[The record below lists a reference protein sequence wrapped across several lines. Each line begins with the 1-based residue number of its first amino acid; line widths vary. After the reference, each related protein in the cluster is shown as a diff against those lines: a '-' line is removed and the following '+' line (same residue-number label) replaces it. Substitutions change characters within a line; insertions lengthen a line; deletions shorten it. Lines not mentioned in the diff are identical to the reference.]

1 MKKKLLSILLC
12 LVMVVGLLPTA
23 AFAAGSVD
31 INEANFP
38 DANFR
43 SYVQTE
49 FDKDGD
55 KKLSSVEIAAVKEII
70 ASTKGI
76 KNLKGIEF
84 FTALETLNCVG
95 NELTELDVSKN
106 TELTRLECWDNKLT
120 ALDVSK
126 NTELTRLGCW
136 KNELTALD
144 VSKNTELTSLNCGFN
159 KLTALD
165 VSNNAKLEKLICR
178 GETLSYMKLTKLDV
192 SQNKVLKELDCYSI
206 KMKELNVSGC
216 TALEELNC
224 GGNQLTALD
233 VSENTNLTILRCA
246 SNQLT
251 ALDVSKNLDLK
262 GLYCRDN
269 YLAVLDVSKNSKLE
283 SISCGKNGLTSLDLD
298 KNKEIT
304 NVTDGDLNDQF
315 YNKGTLPAGETFDL
329 KTLPGS
335 FDPKRA
341 TDWQGGTVN
350 ETTGILTV
358 DADATEVTY
367 NYQTKSGKTDAK
379 YLMSCKLNVKGGTT
393 PVAKYAI
400 SVTGGIANLA
410 KAAEGSVVTLTADA
424 PAANMHF
431 ARWEVESGSEA
442 VTFANA
448 TNSTTTFPMPAGEVK
463 VKAVFEADEIMVP
476 IQYDVSVLN
485 DGNGK
490 AFASP
495 AKAAADTAITLTA
508 TPNAGYHFKAWR
520 VILGGVTITDN
531 KFTMPAEDVEVQA
544 VFEKDAPIS
553 KHPFLDV
560 PAGAYYEDAVVW
572 AVGKGITSGTNATT
586 FDPNGTCTRA
596 QAVTFLWRAAGSPTP
611 KTKLMPFPDVPV
623 GSYYWNAVL
632 WAIEQ
637 GITEGTSYLTFSPND
652 SCTRA
657 QIVTFLW
664 RAKGNPAV
672 SGNAPFTDVP
682 PDAYYAAAVTWAEKN
697 GITGGI
703 GNGLFGSN
711 NTCTRAQIVTFLYR
725 AMK

>member
-55 KKLSSVEIAAVKEII
+55 KKLSSAEIAAVKEII
-70 ASTKGI
+70 ASLRGI

-84 FTALETLNCVG
+84 FTALETLNCVQC
-95 NELTELDVSKN
+95 ELTELDVSKN

-126 NTELTRLGCW
+126 NTKLTRLGCW
-136 KNELTALD
+136 KNKLTALD

-159 KLTALD
+159 KLTELD
-165 VSNNAKLEKLICR
+165 VSKNTKLEMLDCESDPLLGSMR
-178 GETLSYMKLTKLDV
+178 LTELDV
-192 SQNKVLKELDCYSI
+192 SQNKALKELDCYGI
-206 KMKELNVSGC
+206 KMRELNVSGC
-216 TALEELNC
+216 TELEELDC
-224 GGNQLTALD
+224 GGNQLIALD
-233 VSENTNLTILRCA
+233 VSNNVKLTRLRCG

-251 ALDVSKNLDLK
+251 ALDVSKNLDLT

-269 YLAVLDVSKNSKLE
+269 MLAVLDVSKNSKLE

-298 KNKEIT
+298 QNKEIT
-304 NVTDGDLNDQF
+304 YVNLDNHQF
-315 YNKGTLPAGETFDL
+315 YNKGTLPAGETFDM

-341 TDWQGGTVN
+341 TDWKGGIVD

-367 NYQTKSGKTDAK
+367 DYQTKSGNTAAK

-431 ARWEVESGSEA
+431 ARWEVDSGSEA

-672 SGNAPFTDVP
+672 SGNAPFTDVA

-725 AMK
+725 AMR

>member
-12 LVMVVGLLPTA
+12 LVMVVGSLPTA
-23 AFAAGSVD
+23 VFAAGYVE
-31 INEANFP
+31 INETNFP
-38 DANFR
+38 DAKFR
-43 SYVQTE
+43 SFVKE
-49 FDKDGD
+49 KLDKNKDDILDAG
-55 KKLSSVEIAAVKEII
+55 EIAAVKMIE
-70 ASTKGI
+70 ANKMGI
-76 KNLKGIEF
+76 KSLEGVGF
-84 FTALETLNCVG
+84 FTALETLKCWD
-95 NELTELDVSKN
+95 NELTALDVSKN
-106 TELTRLECWDNKLT
+106 TKLTRLSCWKNKLT

-126 NTELTRLGCW
+126 NT
-136 KNELTALD
+136 
-144 VSKNTELTSLNCGFN
+144 
-159 KLTALD
+159 
-165 VSNNAKLEKLICR
+165 KLEMLDC
-178 GETLSYMKLTKLDV
+178 ESDSLLSSMRLTELDV
-192 SQNKVLKELDCYSI
+192 SQNTALKELNCYGV

-216 TALEELNC
+216 TALEELDC

-233 VSENTNLTILRCA
+233 VSQNVKLTRLDCA

-251 ALDVSKNLDLK
+251 ALDVSKNPDLK
-262 GLYCRDN
+262 DLYCRN
-269 YLAVLDVSKNSKLE
+269 NNLAVLDVSKNSKLE
-283 SISCGKNGLTSLDLD
+283 SINCEKNGLTSLDLD
-298 KNKEIT
+298 KNEKIEYV
-304 NVTDGDLNDQF
+304 NLEYHQF
-315 YNKGTLPAGETFDL
+315 YNKGTLPAGETFDM

-335 FDPKRA
+335 FDPSRTKN
-341 TDWQGGTVN
+341 WIGGTVDAA
-350 ETTGILTV
+350 GILTV

-367 NYQTKSGKTDAK
+367 DYQTKSGNTDAK

-520 VILGGVTITDN
+520 VILGGVTITGN

-672 SGNAPFTDVP
+672 SGNAPFTDVA

>member
-12 LVMVVGLLPTA
+12 LVMVVGSLPTA
-23 AFAAGSVD
+23 AFAAGSVE
-31 INEANFP
+31 INETNFP
-38 DANFR
+38 DAKFR
-43 SYVQTE
+43 SFVKE
-49 FDKDGD
+49 NLDKNKDD
-55 KKLSSVEIAAVKEII
+55 ILNAMEIAAVKMIE
-70 ASTKGI
+70 ANNMGI
-76 KNLKGIEF
+76 KSLEGVGF
-84 FTALETLNCVG
+84 FTALETLKCWD
-95 NELTELDVSKN
+95 NELTGLDLSKNTALKDLQCSNSKLQSLDLSQNPNLTQLYCGENPLTTLDLSKNAKLKVLDCSGFANRRTKLTELDLSQN
-106 TELTRLECWDNKLT
+106 T
-120 ALDVSK
+120 ALESLDCSI
-126 NTELTRLGCW
+126 
-136 KNELTALD
+136 NEL
-144 VSKNTELTSLNCGFN
+144 K
-159 KLTALD
+159 
-165 VSNNAKLEKLICR
+165 
-178 GETLSYMKLTKLDV
+178 
-192 SQNKVLKELDCYSI
+192 Q
-206 KMKELNVSGC
+206 LNVSGC
-216 TALEELNC
+216 TALKKLSCSSNQLTTLDVSKNVNLTFLNC
-224 GGNQLTALD
+224 G
-233 VSENTNLTILRCA
+233 

-251 ALDVSKNLDLK
+251 ALDVSNNTKLEDLSCDYNSLTLLDL
-262 GLYCRDN
+262 
-269 YLAVLDVSKNSKLE
+269 SKNPELE
-283 SISCGKNGLTSLDLD
+283 ILSCRKNGFTSLDLD
-298 KNKEIT
+298 ANKKIGEKI
-304 NVTDGDLNDQF
+304 LYLEKQF
-315 YNKGTLPAGETFDL
+315 YDKGVLNAGETFDM

-335 FDPKRA
+335 FDPSRTKN
-341 TDWQGGTVN
+341 WIGGTVDAA
-350 ETTGILTV
+350 GILTV

-367 NYQTKSGKTDAK
+367 DYQTKSGNTATN

-463 VKAVFEADEIMVP
+463 VKAIFEADEIMVP

-672 SGNAPFTDVP
+672 SGNAPFTDVA

>member
-23 AFAAGSVD
+23 AFAAGYVE
-31 INEANFP
+31 INETNFP
-38 DANFR
+38 DAKFR
-43 SYVQTE
+43 SFVKE
-49 FDKDGD
+49 NLDKNKDD
-55 KKLSSVEIAAVKEII
+55 ILDAMEIASVKMIE
-70 ASTKGI
+70 ANKMGI
-76 KNLKGIEF
+76 KSLEGVGF
-84 FTALETLNCVG
+84 FTALETLKCWDNELTGLDLSKNTALKNLQCSNSKLQSLDLSQNPNLTQLYCGRNPLTTLDLSKNAKLKVLNCSG
-95 NELTELDVSKN
+95 FANRRTKLTELDLSRN
-106 TELTRLECWDNKLT
+106 T
-120 ALDVSK
+120 ALESLDCS
-126 NTELTRLGCW
+126 L
-136 KNELTALD
+136 NEL
-144 VSKNTELTSLNCGFN
+144 K
-159 KLTALD
+159 
-165 VSNNAKLEKLICR
+165 
-178 GETLSYMKLTKLDV
+178 
-192 SQNKVLKELDCYSI
+192 Q
-206 KMKELNVSGC
+206 LNVSGC
-216 TALEELNC
+216 TALKKLSCSSNQLTTLDVSKNVNLTFLNC
-224 GGNQLTALD
+224 G
-233 VSENTNLTILRCA
+233 

-251 ALDVSKNLDLK
+251 ALDVSNNPKLEDLSCDYNSLTLLDL
-262 GLYCRDN
+262 
-269 YLAVLDVSKNSKLE
+269 SKNPELE
-283 SISCGKNGLTSLDLD
+283 ILSCRKNGFTSLDLD
-298 KNKEIT
+298 ANKKIGEKILYLE
-304 NVTDGDLNDQF
+304 NQF
-315 YNKGTLPAGETFDL
+315 YHKGVLNAGETFDM

-335 FDPKRA
+335 FDPSRTKN
-341 TDWQGGTVN
+341 WIGGTVDAA
-350 ETTGILTV
+350 GILTV

-367 NYQTKSGKTDAK
+367 DYQTKSGKTDAK

-476 IQYDVSVLN
+476 IQYAVSVLN

-596 QAVTFLWRAAGSPTP
+596 QAVTFLWRAAGSPVP

-672 SGNAPFTDVP
+672 SGNAPFTDVA

>member
-23 AFAAGSVD
+23 VLAAGDVE

-55 KKLSSVEIAAVKEII
+55 KKLSSAEIAAVKEII

-84 FTALETLNCVG
+84 FTALETLNCVQC
-95 NELTELDVSKN
+95 ELTELDVSKN
-106 TELTRLECWDNKLT
+106 TELTKLYCRENKLT
-120 ALDVSK
+120 ELDVSKNTKLTILSCWKNELTKLDVSK
-126 NTELTRLGCW
+126 NTELTRLSCGSN
-136 KNELTALD
+136 KLTELD
-144 VSKNTELTSLNCGFN
+144 VSKN
-159 KLTALD
+159 
-165 VSNNAKLEKLICR
+165 AKLEMLDC
-178 GETLSYMKLTKLDV
+178 ESDSLLSYMKLTKLDV
-192 SQNKVLKELDCYSI
+192 SQNKALKKLNCYGV
-206 KMKELNVSGC
+206 KMQELNVSGC
-216 TALEELNC
+216 TALEKLDC

-233 VSENTNLTILRCA
+233 VS
-246 SNQLT
+246 
-251 ALDVSKNLDLK
+251 KNPELK
-262 GLYCRDN
+262 DLYCRN
-269 YLAVLDVSKNSKLE
+269 NLLAKLDVSKNSKLA

-304 NVTDGDLNDQF
+304 YVNLDNHQF
-315 YNKGTLPAGETFDL
+315 YNKGTLPAGETFDM

-335 FDPKRA
+335 FDPSRTKH
-341 TDWQGGTVN
+341 WIGGTVDAA
-350 ETTGILTV
+350 GILTV
-358 DADATEVTY
+358 DADAKEVTY
-367 NYQTKSGKTDAK
+367 DYQTKSGNTDAK

-442 VTFANA
+442 VTFASA

-520 VILGGVTITDN
+520 VILSGVTSTDN

-611 KTKLMPFPDVPV
+611 KTRLMPFPDVPV

>member
-23 AFAAGSVD
+23 AFAAGYVE
-31 INEANFP
+31 INETNFP
-38 DANFR
+38 DAKFR
-43 SYVQTE
+43 SFVKE
-49 FDKDGD
+49 NLDKNKDD
-55 KKLSSVEIAAVKEII
+55 ILDAMEIAAVKMIE
-70 ASTKGI
+70 ANKMGI
-76 KNLKGIEF
+76 KSLEGVGF
-84 FTALETLNCVG
+84 FTALETLKCWDNELTGLDLSKNTALKNLQCSNSKLQSLDLSQNPNLTQLYCGRNPLTTLDLSKNAKLKVLNCSG
-95 NELTELDVSKN
+95 FANRRTKLTELDLSQN
-106 TELTRLECWDNKLT
+106 T
-120 ALDVSK
+120 ALESLDCSI
-126 NTELTRLGCW
+126 
-136 KNELTALD
+136 NEL
-144 VSKNTELTSLNCGFN
+144 K
-159 KLTALD
+159 
-165 VSNNAKLEKLICR
+165 
-178 GETLSYMKLTKLDV
+178 
-192 SQNKVLKELDCYSI
+192 Q
-206 KMKELNVSGC
+206 LNVSGC
-216 TALEELNC
+216 TALKKLSCSSNQLTTLDVSKNVNLTFLNC
-224 GGNQLTALD
+224 G
-233 VSENTNLTILRCA
+233 

-251 ALDVSKNLDLK
+251 ALDVSNNPKLEDLSCDYNSLTLLDL
-262 GLYCRDN
+262 
-269 YLAVLDVSKNSKLE
+269 SKNPELE
-283 SISCGKNGLTSLDLD
+283 ILSCRKNGFTSLDLD
-298 KNKEIT
+298 ANKKIGEKILYLE
-304 NVTDGDLNDQF
+304 NQF
-315 YNKGTLPAGETFDL
+315 YHKGVLNAGETFDM

-335 FDPKRA
+335 FDPSRTKN
-341 TDWQGGTVN
+341 WIGGTVDAA
-350 ETTGILTV
+350 GILTV
-358 DADATEVTY
+358 DANATEVTY
-367 NYQTKSGKTDAK
+367 DYQTKSGNTDAK

-476 IQYDVSVLN
+476 IQYAVSVLN

-672 SGNAPFTDVP
+672 SGNAPFTDVA

>member
-23 AFAAGSVD
+23 AFAAGYVE
-31 INEANFP
+31 INETNFP
-38 DANFR
+38 DAKFR
-43 SYVQTE
+43 SFVKE
-49 FDKDGD
+49 NLDKNKDD
-55 KKLSSVEIAAVKEII
+55 ILDAMEIAAVKMIE
-70 ASTKGI
+70 ANNMGI
-76 KNLKGIEF
+76 KSLEGVGF
-84 FTALETLNCVG
+84 FTALETLKCWDNELTGLDLSKNTALKDLQCSNSKLQSLDLSQNPNLTQLYCGRNPLTTLDLSKNAKLKVLNCSG
-95 NELTELDVSKN
+95 FANRRTKLTELDLSQN
-106 TELTRLECWDNKLT
+106 T
-120 ALDVSK
+120 ALESLDCSI
-126 NTELTRLGCW
+126 
-136 KNELTALD
+136 NEL
-144 VSKNTELTSLNCGFN
+144 K
-159 KLTALD
+159 
-165 VSNNAKLEKLICR
+165 
-178 GETLSYMKLTKLDV
+178 
-192 SQNKVLKELDCYSI
+192 Q
-206 KMKELNVSGC
+206 LNVSGC
-216 TALEELNC
+216 TALKKLSCSSNQLTTLDVSKNVNLTFLNC
-224 GGNQLTALD
+224 G
-233 VSENTNLTILRCA
+233 

-251 ALDVSKNLDLK
+251 ALDVSNNPKLEDLSCDYNSLTLLDL
-262 GLYCRDN
+262 
-269 YLAVLDVSKNSKLE
+269 SKNPELE
-283 SISCGKNGLTSLDLD
+283 ILSCRKNGFTSLDLD
-298 KNKEIT
+298 ANKKIGEKILYLE
-304 NVTDGDLNDQF
+304 NQF
-315 YNKGTLPAGETFDL
+315 YHKGVLNAGETFDM

-335 FDPKRA
+335 FDPSRTKN
-341 TDWQGGTVN
+341 WIGGTVDAA
-350 ETTGILTV
+350 GILTV

-367 NYQTKSGKTDAK
+367 DYQTKSGKTDAK

-672 SGNAPFTDVP
+672 SGNAPFTDVA

-725 AMK
+725 TMK

>member
-23 AFAAGSVD
+23 AFAAGSVE
-31 INEANFP
+31 INETNFP
-38 DANFR
+38 DAKFR
-43 SYVQTE
+43 SFVKE
-49 FDKDGD
+49 KLDKNNDGILD
-55 KKLSSVEIAAVKEII
+55 AGEIAAVKMIE
-70 ASTKGI
+70 ANNMGI
-76 KNLKGIEF
+76 KSLEGVGF
-84 FTALETLNCVG
+84 FTALETLKCWD
-95 NELTELDVSKN
+95 NELTGLDLSKN
-106 TELTRLECWDNKLT
+106 TKLTSLSCSENELT

-126 NTELTRLGCW
+126 NTELTRLYCGS
-136 KNELTALD
+136 NRLTALD
-144 VSKNTELTSLNCGFN
+144 VSKN
-159 KLTALD
+159 K
-165 VSNNAKLEKLICR
+165 KLEELDC
-178 GETLSYMKLTKLDV
+178 ESDSLLSYMKLTKLDV
-192 SQNKVLKELDCYSI
+192 SQNKALKKLNCYGV

-216 TALEELNC
+216 TALERLDC
-224 GGNQLTALD
+224 GGNRLDALD
-233 VSENTNLTILRCA
+233 VSTNVNLTELRCS
-246 SNQLT
+246 SNQLDELDVSNNT
-251 ALDVSKNLDLK
+251 KLKYLSCRNNLLAALDVSQNLE
-262 GLYCRDN
+262 
-269 YLAVLDVSKNSKLE
+269 LE
-283 SISCGKNGLTSLDLD
+283 RIVCERNGLTSLDLD
-298 KNKEIT
+298 KNKKINFIQLTEH
-304 NVTDGDLNDQF
+304 QF
-315 YNKGTLPAGETFDL
+315 YNKGTLPAGETFNL
-329 KTLPGS
+329 KTLPGN

-341 TDWQGGTVN
+341 TNWVGGTVDAA
-350 ETTGILTV
+350 GILTV

-367 NYQTKSGKTDAK
+367 DYQTKSGNTDAK
-379 YLMSCKLNVKGGTT
+379 YLMPCKLNVKGGTT

-410 KAAEGSVVTLTADA
+410 KAAEGSVVTLTADT

-508 TPNAGYHFKAWR
+508 TPNAGYHFKTWR
-520 VILGGVTITDN
+520 VILGGVTITGN

-664 RAKGNPAV
+664 RSKGNPAV
-672 SGNAPFTDVP
+672 SGNAPFTDVA

>member
-23 AFAAGSVD
+23 AFAAGYVE
-31 INEANFP
+31 INETNFP
-38 DANFR
+38 DAKFR
-43 SYVQTE
+43 SFVKE
-49 FDKDGD
+49 NLDKNKDD
-55 KKLSSVEIAAVKEII
+55 ILDAMEIASVKKIE
-70 ASTKGI
+70 ANNMGI
-76 KNLKGIEF
+76 KSLEGVGF
-84 FTALETLNCVG
+84 FTALETLKCWD
-95 NELTELDVSKN
+95 NELTGLDLSKN
-106 TELTRLECWDNKLT
+106 TKLTSLSCSENELT

-126 NTELTRLGCW
+126 NTELTRLYCGS
-136 KNELTALD
+136 NRLTALD
-144 VSKNTELTSLNCGFN
+144 VSKN
-159 KLTALD
+159 K
-165 VSNNAKLEKLICR
+165 KLEELDC
-178 GETLSYMKLTKLDV
+178 ESDSLLSYMKLTKLDV
-192 SQNKVLKELDCYSI
+192 SQNKALKKLNCYGV

-216 TALEELNC
+216 TALERLDC
-224 GGNQLTALD
+224 GGNQLIALD
-233 VSENTNLTILRCA
+233 VSNNANLTFLRCG

-251 ALDVSKNLDLK
+251 ALDVSNNPKLKDLSCGYNSLTLLDL
-262 GLYCRDN
+262 
-269 YLAVLDVSKNSKLE
+269 SKNPELE
-283 SISCGKNGLTSLDLD
+283 ILSCRKNGFTSLDLD
-298 KNKEIT
+298 ANKKI
-304 NVTDGDLNDQF
+304 DGKILYLENQF
-315 YNKGTLPAGETFDL
+315 YHKGVLNAGETFDM

-335 FDPKRA
+335 FDPSRTKN
-341 TDWQGGTVN
+341 WIGGTVDAA
-350 ETTGILTV
+350 GILTV

-367 NYQTKSGKTDAK
+367 DYQTKSGNTAAK

-476 IQYDVSVLN
+476 IQYAVSVLN

-632 WAIEQ
+632 WATEQ

-664 RAKGNPAV
+664 RAKGNPAI
-672 SGNAPFTDVP
+672 SGSAPFTDVA

-725 AMK
+725 TMK

>member
-23 AFAAGSVD
+23 AFAAGYVE
-31 INEANFP
+31 INETNFP
-38 DANFR
+38 DAKFR
-43 SYVQTE
+43 SFVKE
-49 FDKDGD
+49 NLDKNKDD
-55 KKLSSVEIAAVKEII
+55 ILDAMEIAAVKMIE
-70 ASTKGI
+70 ANKMGI
-76 KNLKGIEF
+76 KSLEGVGF
-84 FTALETLNCVG
+84 FTALETLKCWDNELTGLDLSKNTALKNLQCSNSKLQSLDLSQNPNLTQLYCGRNPLTTLDLSKNAKLKVLNCSG
-95 NELTELDVSKN
+95 FANRRTKLTELDLSQN
-106 TELTRLECWDNKLT
+106 T
-120 ALDVSK
+120 ALESLDCSI
-126 NTELTRLGCW
+126 
-136 KNELTALD
+136 NEL
-144 VSKNTELTSLNCGFN
+144 K
-159 KLTALD
+159 
-165 VSNNAKLEKLICR
+165 
-178 GETLSYMKLTKLDV
+178 
-192 SQNKVLKELDCYSI
+192 Q
-206 KMKELNVSGC
+206 LNVSGC
-216 TALEELNC
+216 TALKKLSCSSNQLTTLDVSKNVNLTFLNC
-224 GGNQLTALD
+224 G
-233 VSENTNLTILRCA
+233 

-251 ALDVSKNLDLK
+251 ALDVSNNPKLEDLSCDYNSLTLLDL
-262 GLYCRDN
+262 
-269 YLAVLDVSKNSKLE
+269 SKNPELE
-283 SISCGKNGLTSLDLD
+283 ILSCRKNGFTSLDLD
-298 KNKEIT
+298 ANKKIGEKILYLE
-304 NVTDGDLNDQF
+304 NQF
-315 YNKGTLPAGETFDL
+315 YHKGVLNAGETFDM

-335 FDPKRA
+335 FDPSRTKN
-341 TDWQGGTVN
+341 WIGGTVDAA
-350 ETTGILTV
+350 GILTV

-367 NYQTKSGKTDAK
+367 DYQTKSGNTDAK

-431 ARWEVESGSEA
+431 ARWEVESGSQA

-476 IQYDVSVLN
+476 IQYAVSVLN

-664 RAKGNPAV
+664 RAKGNPSV
-672 SGNAPFTDVP
+672 SGNAPFTDVA

>member
-12 LVMVVGLLPTA
+12 LVMVVGSLPTA
-23 AFAAGSVD
+23 AFAAGSVE
-31 INEANFP
+31 INETNFP
-38 DANFR
+38 DAKFR
-43 SYVQTE
+43 SFVKE
-49 FDKDGD
+49 NLDKNKDNILDAG
-55 KKLSSVEIAAVKEII
+55 EIAAVKKIE
-70 ASTKGI
+70 ANNMGI
-76 KNLKGIEF
+76 KSLEGVGF
-84 FTALETLNCVG
+84 FTALETLKCWDNELTGLDLSKNTALKDLQCSNSKLQSLDLSQNTNLTQLYCGRNPLTTLDLSKNAKLKVLNCSG
-95 NELTELDVSKN
+95 FANRRTKLTELDLSQN
-106 TELTRLECWDNKLT
+106 T
-120 ALDVSK
+120 ALESLDCSI
-126 NTELTRLGCW
+126 
-136 KNELTALD
+136 NEL
-144 VSKNTELTSLNCGFN
+144 K
-159 KLTALD
+159 
-165 VSNNAKLEKLICR
+165 
-178 GETLSYMKLTKLDV
+178 
-192 SQNKVLKELDCYSI
+192 Q
-206 KMKELNVSGC
+206 LNVSGC
-216 TALEELNC
+216 TALKKLSC
-224 GGNQLTALD
+224 
-233 VSENTNLTILRCA
+233 S

-251 ALDVSKNLDLK
+251 TLDVSKNTNLIKLECSSN
-262 GLYCRDN
+262 L
-269 YLAVLDVSKNSKLE
+269 LAVLDVSNNPKLE
-283 SISCGKNGLTSLDLD
+283 DLSCDYNSLTLLDLRKNPELEILSCRKNGLTSLDLD
-298 KNKEIT
+298 ANKKIGEKILYLE
-304 NVTDGDLNDQF
+304 NQF
-315 YNKGTLPAGETFDL
+315 YHKGVLNAGETFDM

-335 FDPKRA
+335 FDPSRTKN
-341 TDWQGGTVN
+341 WIGGTVDAA
-350 ETTGILTV
+350 GILTV

-367 NYQTKSGKTDAK
+367 DYQTKSGNTAAK

-393 PVAKYAI
+393 PVTKYAI

-672 SGNAPFTDVP
+672 SGNAPFTDVA

>member
-23 AFAAGSVD
+23 AFAAGYVE
-31 INEANFP
+31 INETNFP
-38 DANFR
+38 DAKFR
-43 SYVQTE
+43 SFVKE
-49 FDKDGD
+49 NLDKNKDDILDAG
-55 KKLSSVEIAAVKEII
+55 EIAAVKMIE
-70 ASTKGI
+70 ANKMGI
-76 KNLKGIEF
+76 KSLEGVGF
-84 FTALETLNCVG
+84 FTALETLKCWDNELTGLDLSKNTALKNLQCSNSKLQSLDLSQNPNLTQLYCGRNPLTTLDLSKNAKLKVLNCSG
-95 NELTELDVSKN
+95 FANRRTKLTELDLSQN
-106 TELTRLECWDNKLT
+106 T
-120 ALDVSK
+120 ALESLDCSI
-126 NTELTRLGCW
+126 
-136 KNELTALD
+136 NEL
-144 VSKNTELTSLNCGFN
+144 K
-159 KLTALD
+159 
-165 VSNNAKLEKLICR
+165 
-178 GETLSYMKLTKLDV
+178 
-192 SQNKVLKELDCYSI
+192 Q
-206 KMKELNVSGC
+206 LNVSGC
-216 TALEELNC
+216 TALKKLSCSSNQLTTLDVSKNVNLTFLNC
-224 GGNQLTALD
+224 G
-233 VSENTNLTILRCA
+233 

-251 ALDVSKNLDLK
+251 ALDVSNNPKLEDLSCDYNSLTLLDL
-262 GLYCRDN
+262 
-269 YLAVLDVSKNSKLE
+269 SKNPELE
-283 SISCGKNGLTSLDLD
+283 ILSCRKNGFTSLDLD
-298 KNKEIT
+298 ANKKIGEKILYLE
-304 NVTDGDLNDQF
+304 NQF
-315 YNKGTLPAGETFDL
+315 YHKGVLNAGETFDM

-335 FDPKRA
+335 FDPSRTKN
-341 TDWQGGTVN
+341 WIGGTVYAA
-350 ETTGILTV
+350 GILTV

-367 NYQTKSGKTDAK
+367 DYQTKSGNTDAK
-379 YLMSCKLNVKGGTT
+379 YLMSCKLNVKGSTT

-410 KAAEGSVVTLTADA
+410 KAAEGSVVTLTADT

-672 SGNAPFTDVP
+672 SGNAPFTDVA

>member
-12 LVMVVGLLPTA
+12 LVMVAGLLPTA
-23 AFAAGSVD
+23 AFAAGYVE
-31 INEANFP
+31 INETNFP
-38 DANFR
+38 DAKFR
-43 SYVQTE
+43 SFVKE
-49 FDKDGD
+49 NLDKNKDD
-55 KKLSSVEIAAVKEII
+55 ILDAMEIAAVKMIE
-70 ASTKGI
+70 ANKMGI
-76 KNLKGIEF
+76 KSLEGVGF
-84 FTALETLNCVG
+84 FTALETLKCWD
-95 NELTELDVSKN
+95 NELTGLDLSKNTALKNLQCSNSKLQSLDLSQNPNLTQLYCGRNPLTTLDLSKNAKLKVLDCSGFANRRTKLTELDLSQN
-106 TELTRLECWDNKLT
+106 T
-120 ALDVSK
+120 ALESLDCSI
-126 NTELTRLGCW
+126 
-136 KNELTALD
+136 NEL
-144 VSKNTELTSLNCGFN
+144 K
-159 KLTALD
+159 
-165 VSNNAKLEKLICR
+165 
-178 GETLSYMKLTKLDV
+178 
-192 SQNKVLKELDCYSI
+192 Q
-206 KMKELNVSGC
+206 LNVSGC
-216 TALEELNC
+216 TALKKLSCSSNQLTTLDVSKNVNLTFLNC
-224 GGNQLTALD
+224 G
-233 VSENTNLTILRCA
+233 

-251 ALDVSKNLDLK
+251 ALDVSNNPKLEDLSCDYNSLTLLDL
-262 GLYCRDN
+262 
-269 YLAVLDVSKNSKLE
+269 SKNPELE
-283 SISCGKNGLTSLDLD
+283 ILSCRKNGFTSLDLD
-298 KNKEIT
+298 ANKKIGEKILYLE
-304 NVTDGDLNDQF
+304 NQF
-315 YNKGTLPAGETFDL
+315 YHKGVLNAGETFDM

-335 FDPKRA
+335 FDPSRTKN
-341 TDWQGGTVN
+341 WIGGTVDAA
-350 ETTGILTV
+350 GILTV

-367 NYQTKSGKTDAK
+367 DYQTKSGNTAAK

-393 PVAKYAI
+393 PVTKYAI

-424 PAANMHF
+424 PAANIHF

-672 SGNAPFTDVP
+672 SGNAPFTDVA

-725 AMK
+725 TMK

>member
-23 AFAAGSVD
+23 AFAAGSVE
-31 INEANFP
+31 INETNFP

-55 KKLSSVEIAAVKEII
+55 KKLSSAEIAAVKEII
-70 ASTKGI
+70 ASLRGI

-84 FTALETLNCVG
+84 FTALETLNCVQC
-95 NELTELDVSKN
+95 ELTALDVSKN
-106 TELTRLECWDNKLT
+106 TKLTSLSCWENKLT

-126 NTELTRLGCW
+126 NTELTSLSCGSN
-136 KNELTALD
+136 KLTELD
-144 VSKNTELTSLNCGFN
+144 VSKNT
-159 KLTALD
+159 
-165 VSNNAKLEKLICR
+165 KLEMLNCR

-304 NVTDGDLNDQF
+304 YVNLDNHQF
-315 YNKGTLPAGETFDL
+315 YNKGTLPAGETFDM

-335 FDPKRA
+335 FDPSRTKN
-341 TDWQGGTVN
+341 WIGGTVDAA
-350 ETTGILTV
+350 GILTV

-367 NYQTKSGKTDAK
+367 DYQTKSGNTDAK

-431 ARWEVESGSEA
+431 ARWDVESGSEA

-560 PAGAYYEDAVVW
+560 PAGAYYEGAVVW

-672 SGNAPFTDVP
+672 SGNAPFTDVA

>member
-12 LVMVVGLLPTA
+12 LVMVVGSLPTA
-23 AFAAGSVD
+23 AFAAGYVE
-31 INEANFP
+31 INETNFP
-38 DANFR
+38 DAKFR
-43 SYVQTE
+43 SFVKE
-49 FDKDGD
+49 NLDKNKDD
-55 KKLSSVEIAAVKEII
+55 ILDAMEIASVKMIE
-70 ASTKGI
+70 ANKMGI
-76 KNLKGIEF
+76 KSLEGVGF
-84 FTALETLNCVG
+84 FTALETLKCWDNELTGLDLSKNTALKNLQCSNSKLQSLDLSQNPNLTQLYCGRNPLTTLDLSKNAKLKVLNCSG
-95 NELTELDVSKN
+95 FANRRTKLTELDLSQN
-106 TELTRLECWDNKLT
+106 T
-120 ALDVSK
+120 ALESLDCSI
-126 NTELTRLGCW
+126 
-136 KNELTALD
+136 NEL
-144 VSKNTELTSLNCGFN
+144 K
-159 KLTALD
+159 
-165 VSNNAKLEKLICR
+165 
-178 GETLSYMKLTKLDV
+178 
-192 SQNKVLKELDCYSI
+192 Q
-206 KMKELNVSGC
+206 LNVSGC
-216 TALEELNC
+216 TALKKLSCSSNQLTTLDVSKNVNLTFLNC
-224 GGNQLTALD
+224 G
-233 VSENTNLTILRCA
+233 

-251 ALDVSKNLDLK
+251 ALDVSNNPKLEDLSCDYNSLTLLDL
-262 GLYCRDN
+262 
-269 YLAVLDVSKNSKLE
+269 SKNPELE
-283 SISCGKNGLTSLDLD
+283 ILSCRKNGFTSLDLD
-298 KNKEIT
+298 ANKKIGEKILYLE
-304 NVTDGDLNDQF
+304 NQF
-315 YNKGTLPAGETFDL
+315 YHKGVLNAGETFDM

-335 FDPKRA
+335 FDPSRTKN
-341 TDWQGGTVN
+341 WIGGTVDAA
-350 ETTGILTV
+350 GILTV
-358 DADATEVTY
+358 DADAKEVTY
-367 NYQTKSGKTDAK
+367 DYQTKSGNTDAK

-431 ARWEVESGSEA
+431 ARWEVESGSKA

-672 SGNAPFTDVP
+672 SGNAPFTDVA

>member
-23 AFAAGSVD
+23 VLAAGDVE
-31 INEANFP
+31 INETNFP
-38 DANFR
+38 DAKFR
-43 SYVQTE
+43 SFVKE
-49 FDKDGD
+49 NLDKNKDNILDAG
-55 KKLSSVEIAAVKEII
+55 EIAAVKKIE
-70 ASTKGI
+70 ANNMGI
-76 KNLKGIEF
+76 KSLEGVGF
-84 FTALETLNCVG
+84 FTALETLKCWD
-95 NELTELDVSKN
+95 NELTGLDLSKN
-106 TELTRLECWDNKLT
+106 TKLTSLSCSENELT

-126 NTELTRLGCW
+126 NTELTRLYCGS
-136 KNELTALD
+136 NRLTALD
-144 VSKNTELTSLNCGFN
+144 VSKN
-159 KLTALD
+159 K
-165 VSNNAKLEKLICR
+165 KLEELDC
-178 GETLSYMKLTKLDV
+178 ESDSLLSYMKLTKLDV
-192 SQNKVLKELDCYSI
+192 SQNKALKKLNCYGV

-216 TALEELNC
+216 TALERLDC
-224 GGNQLTALD
+224 GGNQLIALD
-233 VSENTNLTILRCA
+233 VSNNANLTFLRCG

-251 ALDVSKNLDLK
+251 ALDVSNNPKLKDLSCGYNSLTLLDL
-262 GLYCRDN
+262 
-269 YLAVLDVSKNSKLE
+269 SKNPELE
-283 SISCGKNGLTSLDLD
+283 ILSCRKNGFTSLDLD
-298 KNKEIT
+298 ANKKI
-304 NVTDGDLNDQF
+304 DGKILYLENQF
-315 YNKGTLPAGETFDL
+315 YHKGVLNAGETFDM

-335 FDPKRA
+335 FDPSRTKN
-341 TDWQGGTVN
+341 WIGGTVDAA
-350 ETTGILTV
+350 GILTV

-367 NYQTKSGKTDAK
+367 DYQTKSGNTAAK

-393 PVAKYAI
+393 PVTKYAI

-560 PAGAYYEDAVVW
+560 LAGAYYEDAVVW

-596 QAVTFLWRAAGSPTP
+596 QAVTFLWRAAGSPVP

-672 SGNAPFTDVP
+672 SGNAPFTDVA

>member
-23 AFAAGSVD
+23 AFAAGYVE
-31 INEANFP
+31 INETNFP
-38 DANFR
+38 DAKFR
-43 SYVQTE
+43 SFVKE
-49 FDKDGD
+49 NLDKNKDNILDAG
-55 KKLSSVEIAAVKEII
+55 EIAAVKKIE
-70 ASTKGI
+70 ANKMGI
-76 KNLKGIEF
+76 KSLEGVGF
-84 FTALETLNCVG
+84 FTALETLKCWD
-95 NELTELDVSKN
+95 NELTGLDLSKN
-106 TELTRLECWDNKLT
+106 TKLTSLSCSENELT

-126 NTELTRLGCW
+126 NTELTRLYCRS
-136 KNELTALD
+136 NRLAALD
-144 VSKNTELTSLNCGFN
+144 VTQNKNLEELDCESDSLLN
-159 KLTALD
+159 
-165 VSNNAKLEKLICR
+165 
-178 GETLSYMKLTKLDV
+178 YMKLTKLDV
-192 SQNKVLKELDCYSI
+192 SQNKALKKLNCYGV

-216 TALEELNC
+216 TALEELDC

-233 VSENTNLTILRCA
+233 VS
-246 SNQLT
+246 
-251 ALDVSKNLDLK
+251 KNPDLK
-262 GLYCRDN
+262 DLYCRN
-269 YLAVLDVSKNSKLE
+269 NMLAVLDVSKNSKLE

-304 NVTDGDLNDQF
+304 YVNLDNHQF
-315 YNKGTLPAGETFDL
+315 YNKGTLPAGETFDM

-335 FDPKRA
+335 FDPSRTKN
-341 TDWQGGTVN
+341 WIGGTVDAA
-350 ETTGILTV
+350 GILTV

-367 NYQTKSGKTDAK
+367 DYQTKSGKTDAK

-476 IQYDVSVLN
+476 IQYAVSVLN

-672 SGNAPFTDVP
+672 SGNAPFTDVA

-703 GNGLFGSN
+703 GSGLFGSN

>member
-12 LVMVVGLLPTA
+12 LVMVAGLLPTA
-23 AFAAGSVD
+23 AFAAGYVE
-31 INEANFP
+31 INETNFP
-38 DANFR
+38 DAKFR
-43 SYVQTE
+43 SFVKE
-49 FDKDGD
+49 NLDKNKDD
-55 KKLSSVEIAAVKEII
+55 ILDAMEIAAVKMIE
-70 ASTKGI
+70 ANNMGI
-76 KNLKGIEF
+76 KSLEGVGF
-84 FTALETLNCVG
+84 FTALETL
-95 NELTELDVSKN
+95 K
-106 TELTRLECWDNKLT
+106 CWDNELT

-126 NTELTRLGCW
+126 NTKLTSLSCS

-144 VSKNTELTSLNCGFN
+144 VSKNTELTRLYCRSNRLA
-159 KLTALD
+159 ALD
-165 VSNNAKLEKLICR
+165 VTQNKNLEELDC
-178 GETLSYMKLTKLDV
+178 ESDSLLSYMKLTKLDV
-192 SQNKVLKELDCYSI
+192 SQNKALKKLNCYGV

-216 TALEELNC
+216 TALEELDC

-233 VSENTNLTILRCA
+233 VSQNVKLTRLDCA

-262 GLYCRDN
+262 DLYCRN
-269 YLAVLDVSKNSKLE
+269 NMLAVLDVSKNSKLE

-304 NVTDGDLNDQF
+304 YVNLDNHQF
-315 YNKGTLPAGETFDL
+315 YNKGTLPAGETFDM

-335 FDPKRA
+335 FDPSRTKH
-341 TDWQGGTVN
+341 WIGGTVDAA
-350 ETTGILTV
+350 GILTV
-358 DADATEVTY
+358 DADAKEVTY
-367 NYQTKSGKTDAK
+367 DYQTKSGNTDAK

-410 KAAEGSVVTLTADA
+410 KAAEGSVVTLTADT

-448 TNSTTTFPMPAGEVK
+448 ANSTTTFPMPAGEVK

-682 PDAYYAAAVTWAEKN
+682 PDTYYAAAVTWAEKN

>member
-12 LVMVVGLLPTA
+12 LVMVAGSLPTA
-23 AFAAGSVD
+23 AFAAGSVE
-31 INEANFP
+31 INETNFP
-38 DANFR
+38 DAKFR
-43 SYVQTE
+43 SFVKE
-49 FDKDGD
+49 KLDKNKDNILDAG
-55 KKLSSVEIAAVKEII
+55 EIAAVKMIE
-70 ASTKGI
+70 ANKMGI
-76 KNLKGIEF
+76 KSLEGVGF
-84 FTALETLNCVG
+84 FTALETLKCWDNELTGLDLSKNTALKNLQCSNSKLQSLDLSQNPNLTQLYCGRNPLTTLDLSKNAKLKVLNCSG
-95 NELTELDVSKN
+95 FANRRTKLTELDLSQN
-106 TELTRLECWDNKLT
+106 T
-120 ALDVSK
+120 ALESLDCSI
-126 NTELTRLGCW
+126 
-136 KNELTALD
+136 NEL
-144 VSKNTELTSLNCGFN
+144 K
-159 KLTALD
+159 
-165 VSNNAKLEKLICR
+165 
-178 GETLSYMKLTKLDV
+178 
-192 SQNKVLKELDCYSI
+192 Q
-206 KMKELNVSGC
+206 LNVSGC
-216 TALEELNC
+216 TALKKLSCSSNQLTTLDVSKNVNLTFLNC
-224 GGNQLTALD
+224 G
-233 VSENTNLTILRCA
+233 

-251 ALDVSKNLDLK
+251 ALDVSNNPKLEDLSCDYNSLTLLDL
-262 GLYCRDN
+262 
-269 YLAVLDVSKNSKLE
+269 SKNPELE
-283 SISCGKNGLTSLDLD
+283 ILSCRKNGFTSLDLD
-298 KNKEIT
+298 ANKKIGEKILYLE
-304 NVTDGDLNDQF
+304 NQF
-315 YNKGTLPAGETFDL
+315 YHKGVLNAGETFDM

-335 FDPKRA
+335 FDPSRTKN
-341 TDWQGGTVN
+341 WIGGTVDAA
-350 ETTGILTV
+350 GILTV

-367 NYQTKSGKTDAK
+367 DYQTKSGNTDAK

-410 KAAEGSVVTLTADA
+410 KAAEGSVVTLTADT

-596 QAVTFLWRAAGSPTP
+596 QAVTFLWRTAGSPTP

-672 SGNAPFTDVP
+672 SGNAPFTDVA

-725 AMK
+725 AIK

>member
-23 AFAAGSVD
+23 AFAAGYVE
-31 INEANFP
+31 INETNFP
-38 DANFR
+38 DAKFR
-43 SYVQTE
+43 SFVKE
-49 FDKDGD
+49 KLDKNNDGILD
-55 KKLSSVEIAAVKEII
+55 AGEIAAVKMIE
-70 ASTKGI
+70 ANNMGI
-76 KNLKGIEF
+76 KSLEGVGF
-84 FTALETLNCVG
+84 FTALETLKCWD
-95 NELTELDVSKN
+95 NELTGLDLSKNTALKDLQCSNSKLQSLDLSQNPNLTQLYCGRNPLTTLDLSKNAKLKVLDCSGFANRRTKLTELDLSQN
-106 TELTRLECWDNKLT
+106 T
-120 ALDVSK
+120 ALESLDCSI
-126 NTELTRLGCW
+126 
-136 KNELTALD
+136 NEL
-144 VSKNTELTSLNCGFN
+144 K
-159 KLTALD
+159 
-165 VSNNAKLEKLICR
+165 
-178 GETLSYMKLTKLDV
+178 
-192 SQNKVLKELDCYSI
+192 Q
-206 KMKELNVSGC
+206 LNVSGC
-216 TALEELNC
+216 TALKKLSCSSNQLTTLDVSKNVNLTFLNC
-224 GGNQLTALD
+224 G
-233 VSENTNLTILRCA
+233 

-251 ALDVSKNLDLK
+251 ALDVSNNPKLEDLSCDYNSLTLLDL
-262 GLYCRDN
+262 
-269 YLAVLDVSKNSKLE
+269 SKNPELE
-283 SISCGKNGLTSLDLD
+283 ILSCRKNGFTSLDLD
-298 KNKEIT
+298 ANKKIGEKILYLE
-304 NVTDGDLNDQF
+304 NQF
-315 YNKGTLPAGETFDL
+315 YHKGVLNAGETFDM

-335 FDPKRA
+335 FDPSRTKN
-341 TDWQGGTVN
+341 WIGGTVDAA
-350 ETTGILTV
+350 GILTV

-367 NYQTKSGKTDAK
+367 DYQTKSGNTGAN

-448 TNSTTTFPMPAGEVK
+448 TNSTTTFPMPAGEIK

-476 IQYDVSVLN
+476 IQYAVSVLN

-672 SGNAPFTDVP
+672 SGNAPFTDVA

-711 NTCTRAQIVTFLYR
+711 NTCRRAQIVTFLYR

>member
-23 AFAAGSVD
+23 VLAAGDVE

-55 KKLSSVEIAAVKEII
+55 NKLSSAEIAAVKEII
-70 ASTKGI
+70 ASLRGI

-84 FTALETLNCVG
+84 FTALETLNCVEC
-95 NELTELDVSKN
+95 ELTELDVSKN
-106 TELTRLECWDNKLT
+106 TELKILHCRENELT
-120 ALDVSK
+120 KLDVSK
-126 NTELTRLGCW
+126 NTKLEILSCS

-144 VSKNTELTSLNCGFN
+144 VSQNT
-159 KLTALD
+159 KLTFLD
-165 VSNNAKLEKLICR
+165 
-178 GETLSYMKLTKLDV
+178 
-192 SQNKVLKELDCYSI
+192 
-206 KMKELNVSGC
+206 
-216 TALEELNC
+216 
-224 GGNQLTALD
+224 
-233 VSENTNLTILRCA
+233 CA

-251 ALDVSKNLDLK
+251 ALDVSKNPELK
-262 GLYCRDN
+262 DLYCRN
-269 YLAVLDVSKNSKLE
+269 NFLAELDVSKNLE
-283 SISCGKNGLTSLDLD
+283 LKSISCGKNGLTSLDLD
-298 KNKEIT
+298 QNKEIT
-304 NVTDGDLNDQF
+304 YVNLDNHQF
-315 YNKGTLPAGETFDL
+315 YNKGTLPAGETFDM

-335 FDPKRA
+335 FDPSRTKN
-341 TDWQGGTVN
+341 WIGGTVDAA
-350 ETTGILTV
+350 GILTV

-367 NYQTKSGKTDAK
+367 NYQTKSGNAGAN

-672 SGNAPFTDVP
+672 SGSAPFTDVA

>member
-12 LVMVVGLLPTA
+12 LVMVVGSLPTA
-23 AFAAGSVD
+23 AFAAGSVE
-31 INEANFP
+31 INETTFP
-38 DANFR
+38 DAKFR
-43 SYVQTE
+43 SFVKE
-49 FDKDGD
+49 KLDKNKDNILDAG
-55 KKLSSVEIAAVKEII
+55 EIAAVKMIE
-70 ASTKGI
+70 ANKMGI
-76 KNLKGIEF
+76 KSLEGVGF
-84 FTALETLNCVG
+84 FTALETLKCWD
-95 NELTELDVSKN
+95 NELTGLDLSKNTALKNLQCSNSKLQSLDLSQNPNLTQLYCGRNPLTTLDLSKNAKLKVLDCSGFANRRTKLTELDLSQN
-106 TELTRLECWDNKLT
+106 T
-120 ALDVSK
+120 ALESLDCSI
-126 NTELTRLGCW
+126 
-136 KNELTALD
+136 NEL
-144 VSKNTELTSLNCGFN
+144 K
-159 KLTALD
+159 
-165 VSNNAKLEKLICR
+165 
-178 GETLSYMKLTKLDV
+178 
-192 SQNKVLKELDCYSI
+192 Q
-206 KMKELNVSGC
+206 LNVSGC
-216 TALEELNC
+216 TALKKLSCSSNQLTTLDVSNNVNLTFLNC
-224 GGNQLTALD
+224 G
-233 VSENTNLTILRCA
+233 

-251 ALDVSKNLDLK
+251 ALDVSNNPKLEDLSCDYNSLTLLDL
-262 GLYCRDN
+262 
-269 YLAVLDVSKNSKLE
+269 SKNPELE
-283 SISCGKNGLTSLDLD
+283 ILSCRKNGFTSLDLD
-298 KNKEIT
+298 ANKKIGEKILYLE
-304 NVTDGDLNDQF
+304 NQF
-315 YNKGTLPAGETFDL
+315 YHKGVLNAGETFDM

-335 FDPKRA
+335 FDPSRTKN
-341 TDWQGGTVN
+341 WIGGTVDAA
-350 ETTGILTV
+350 GILTV

-367 NYQTKSGKTDAK
+367 VYQTKSGKTDAK

-393 PVAKYAI
+393 PVTKYAI

-664 RAKGNPAV
+664 RAKGNPTV
-672 SGNAPFTDVP
+672 SGNAPFTDVA

>member
-23 AFAAGSVD
+23 VLAAGDVE
-31 INEANFP
+31 INETNFP
-38 DANFR
+38 DAKFR
-43 SYVQTE
+43 SFVKE
-49 FDKDGD
+49 NLDKNKDNILDAG
-55 KKLSSVEIAAVKEII
+55 EIAAVKKDQ
-70 ASTKGI
+70 ANNMGI
-76 KNLKGIEF
+76 KSLEGVGF
-84 FTALETLNCVG
+84 FTALETLKCWD
-95 NELTELDVSKN
+95 NELTGLDLSKN
-106 TELTRLECWDNKLT
+106 TKLTSLSCSENELT

-126 NTELTRLGCW
+126 NTELTRLYCGS
-136 KNELTALD
+136 NRLTALD
-144 VSKNTELTSLNCGFN
+144 VSKN
-159 KLTALD
+159 K
-165 VSNNAKLEKLICR
+165 KLEELDC
-178 GETLSYMKLTKLDV
+178 ESDSLLSYMKLTKLDV
-192 SQNKVLKELDCYSI
+192 SQNKALKKLNCYGV

-216 TALEELNC
+216 TALERLDC
-224 GGNQLTALD
+224 GGNQLIALD
-233 VSENTNLTILRCA
+233 VSNNANLTFLRCG

-251 ALDVSKNLDLK
+251 ALDVSNNPKLKDLSCGYNSLTLLDL
-262 GLYCRDN
+262 
-269 YLAVLDVSKNSKLE
+269 SKNPELE
-283 SISCGKNGLTSLDLD
+283 ILSCRKNGFTSLDLD
-298 KNKEIT
+298 ANKKI
-304 NVTDGDLNDQF
+304 DGKILYLENQF
-315 YNKGTLPAGETFDL
+315 YHKGVLNAGETFDM

-335 FDPKRA
+335 FDPSRTKN
-341 TDWQGGTVN
+341 WIGGTVDAA
-350 ETTGILTV
+350 GILTV

-367 NYQTKSGKTDAK
+367 DYQTKSGNTAAK

-672 SGNAPFTDVP
+672 SGNAPFTDVL

>member
-12 LVMVVGLLPTA
+12 LVMVVGSLPTA
-23 AFAAGSVD
+23 AFAAGSVE
-31 INEANFP
+31 INETNFP
-38 DANFR
+38 DAKFR
-43 SYVQTE
+43 SFVKE
-49 FDKDGD
+49 KLDKNNDD
-55 KKLSSVEIAAVKEII
+55 ILDAMEIAAVKMIE
-70 ASTKGI
+70 ANKMGI
-76 KNLKGIEF
+76 KSLEGVGF
-84 FTALETLNCVG
+84 FTALETLKCWDNELTGLDLSKNTALKDLQCSNSKLQSLDLSQNPNLTQLYCGRNPLTTLDLSKNAKLKVLNCSG
-95 NELTELDVSKN
+95 FANRRTKLTELDLSQN
-106 TELTRLECWDNKLT
+106 T
-120 ALDVSK
+120 ALESLDCSI
-126 NTELTRLGCW
+126 
-136 KNELTALD
+136 NEL
-144 VSKNTELTSLNCGFN
+144 K
-159 KLTALD
+159 
-165 VSNNAKLEKLICR
+165 
-178 GETLSYMKLTKLDV
+178 
-192 SQNKVLKELDCYSI
+192 Q
-206 KMKELNVSGC
+206 LNVSGC
-216 TALEELNC
+216 TALKKLSCSSNQLTTLDVSKNVNLTFLNC
-224 GGNQLTALD
+224 G
-233 VSENTNLTILRCA
+233 

-251 ALDVSKNLDLK
+251 ALDVSNNPKLEDLSCDYNSLTLLDL
-262 GLYCRDN
+262 
-269 YLAVLDVSKNSKLE
+269 SKNPELE
-283 SISCGKNGLTSLDLD
+283 ILSCRKNGLTSLNLD
-298 KNKEIT
+298 ANEKIGEKILYLEK
-304 NVTDGDLNDQF
+304 QF
-315 YNKGTLPAGETFDL
+315 YHKGVLNAGETFDM

-335 FDPKRA
+335 FDPSRTKN
-341 TDWQGGTVN
+341 WIGGTVDAA
-350 ETTGILTV
+350 GILTV

-367 NYQTKSGKTDAK
+367 DYQTKSGKTDAK
-379 YLMSCKLNVKGGTT
+379 YLMPCKLNVKGGTT

-424 PAANMHF
+424 PAASMHF
-431 ARWEVESGSEA
+431 ARWEVESGSET

-672 SGNAPFTDVP
+672 SGNAPFTDVA

>member
-23 AFAAGSVD
+23 AFAAGYVE
-31 INEANFP
+31 INETNFP
-38 DANFR
+38 DAKFR
-43 SYVQTE
+43 SFVKE
-49 FDKDGD
+49 NLDKNKDNILDAG
-55 KKLSSVEIAAVKEII
+55 EIAAVKKIE
-70 ASTKGI
+70 ANKMGI
-76 KNLKGIEF
+76 KSLEGVGF
-84 FTALETLNCVG
+84 FTALETLKCWD
-95 NELTELDVSKN
+95 NELTGLDLSKN
-106 TELTRLECWDNKLT
+106 TKLT
-120 ALDVSK
+120 SLSCS
-126 NTELTRLGCW
+126 E
-136 KNELTALD
+136 NELTALD
-144 VSKNTELTSLNCGFN
+144 VSKNT
-159 KLTALD
+159 
-165 VSNNAKLEKLICR
+165 KLEMLDC
-178 GETLSYMKLTKLDV
+178 ESDSLLSYMKLTKLDV
-192 SQNKVLKELDCYSI
+192 SQNKALKKLNCYGV

-216 TALEELNC
+216 TALEELDC

-233 VSENTNLTILRCA
+233 VSQNTKLTFLDCA

-251 ALDVSKNLDLK
+251 ALDVSKNPELK
-262 GLYCRDN
+262 DLYCRN
-269 YLAVLDVSKNSKLE
+269 NMLAVLDVSKNSKLE

-304 NVTDGDLNDQF
+304 YVNLDNHQF
-315 YNKGTLPAGETFDL
+315 YNKGTLPAGETFDM

-335 FDPKRA
+335 FDPSRTKN
-341 TDWQGGTVN
+341 WIGGTVDAA
-350 ETTGILTV
+350 GILTV

-367 NYQTKSGKTDAK
+367 DYQTKSGKTDAS

-431 ARWEVESGSEA
+431 ARWDVESGSEA

-463 VKAVFEADEIMVP
+463 VQAVFEADEIMVP

-572 AVGKGITSGTNATT
+572 AVGRGITSGTNATT

-672 SGNAPFTDVP
+672 SGNAPFTDVA

>member
-23 AFAAGSVD
+23 VLAAGDVE
-31 INEANFP
+31 INETNFP
-38 DANFR
+38 DAKFR
-43 SYVQTE
+43 SFVKE
-49 FDKDGD
+49 NLDKNKDNILDAG
-55 KKLSSVEIAAVKEII
+55 EIAAVKKIE
-70 ASTKGI
+70 ANNMGI
-76 KNLKGIEF
+76 KSLEGVGF
-84 FTALETLNCVG
+84 FTALETLKCWD
-95 NELTELDVSKN
+95 NELTGLDLSKN
-106 TELTRLECWDNKLT
+106 TKLTSLSCSENELT

-126 NTELTRLGCW
+126 NTELTRLYCGS
-136 KNELTALD
+136 NRLTALD
-144 VSKNTELTSLNCGFN
+144 VSKN
-159 KLTALD
+159 K
-165 VSNNAKLEKLICR
+165 KLEELDC
-178 GETLSYMKLTKLDV
+178 ESDSLLSYMKLTKLDV
-192 SQNKVLKELDCYSI
+192 SQNKALKKLNCYGV

-216 TALEELNC
+216 TALERLDC
-224 GGNQLTALD
+224 GGNQLIALD
-233 VSENTNLTILRCA
+233 VSNNANLTFLRCG

-251 ALDVSKNLDLK
+251 ALDVSNNPKLKDLSCGYNSLTLLDL
-262 GLYCRDN
+262 
-269 YLAVLDVSKNSKLE
+269 SKNPELE
-283 SISCGKNGLTSLDLD
+283 ILSCRKNGFTSLDLD
-298 KNKEIT
+298 ANKKI
-304 NVTDGDLNDQF
+304 DGKILYLENQF
-315 YNKGTLPAGETFDL
+315 YHKGVLNAGETFDM

-335 FDPKRA
+335 FDPSRTKN
-341 TDWQGGTVN
+341 WIGGTVDAA
-350 ETTGILTV
+350 GILTV

-367 NYQTKSGKTDAK
+367 DYQTKSGNTAAK

-431 ARWEVESGSEA
+431 ARWEVDSGSEA

-672 SGNAPFTDVP
+672 SGSAPFTDVA

-725 AMK
+725 TMK

>member
-23 AFAAGSVD
+23 AFAAGYVE
-31 INEANFP
+31 INETNFP
-38 DANFR
+38 DAKFR
-43 SYVQTE
+43 SFVKE
-49 FDKDGD
+49 NLDKNKDD
-55 KKLSSVEIAAVKEII
+55 ILDAMEIAAVKMIE
-70 ASTKGI
+70 ANKMGI
-76 KNLKGIEF
+76 KSLEGVGF
-84 FTALETLNCVG
+84 FTALETLKCWDNELTGLDLSKNTALKNLQCSNSKLQSLDLSQNPNLTQLYCGRNPLTTLDLSKNAKLKVLNCSG
-95 NELTELDVSKN
+95 FANRRTKLTELDLSQN
-106 TELTRLECWDNKLT
+106 T
-120 ALDVSK
+120 ALESLDCSI
-126 NTELTRLGCW
+126 
-136 KNELTALD
+136 NEL
-144 VSKNTELTSLNCGFN
+144 K
-159 KLTALD
+159 
-165 VSNNAKLEKLICR
+165 
-178 GETLSYMKLTKLDV
+178 
-192 SQNKVLKELDCYSI
+192 Q
-206 KMKELNVSGC
+206 LNVSGC
-216 TALEELNC
+216 TALKKLSCSSNQLTTLDVSKNVNLTFLNC
-224 GGNQLTALD
+224 G
-233 VSENTNLTILRCA
+233 

-251 ALDVSKNLDLK
+251 ALDVSNNPKLEDLSCDYNSLTLLDL
-262 GLYCRDN
+262 
-269 YLAVLDVSKNSKLE
+269 SKNPELE
-283 SISCGKNGLTSLDLD
+283 ILSCRKNGLTSLDLD
-298 KNKEIT
+298 ANKKIGEKILYLE
-304 NVTDGDLNDQF
+304 NQF
-315 YNKGTLPAGETFDL
+315 YHKGVLNAGETFDM

-335 FDPKRA
+335 FDPSRTKN
-341 TDWQGGTVN
+341 WIGGTVDAA
-350 ETTGILTV
+350 GILTV
-358 DADATEVTY
+358 DADATEITY
-367 NYQTKSGKTDAK
+367 DYQTKSGNTDAK

-476 IQYDVSVLN
+476 IQYAVSVLN

-672 SGNAPFTDVP
+672 SGNAPFTDVA

>member
-23 AFAAGSVD
+23 ALAAGDVE

-55 KKLSSVEIAAVKEII
+55 KKLSSAEIATVKEII
-70 ASTKGI
+70 ASLRGI

-84 FTALETLNCVG
+84 FTALETLNCVQC
-95 NELTELDVSKN
+95 ELTELDVSKN
-106 TELTRLECWDNKLT
+106 TKLTRLSCWKNKLT

-126 NTELTRLGCW
+126 NTELTRLYCRS
-136 KNELTALD
+136 NRLAALD
-144 VSKNTELTSLNCGFN
+144 VTQNKNLEELDCESDSL
-159 KLTALD
+159 
-165 VSNNAKLEKLICR
+165 
-178 GETLSYMKLTKLDV
+178 LSYMKLTKLDV
-192 SQNKVLKELDCYSI
+192 SQNKALKKLNCYGV

-216 TALEELNC
+216 TALERLDC
-224 GGNQLTALD
+224 GGNQLDALD
-233 VSENTNLTILRCA
+233 VSQNTKLTFLDCA

-251 ALDVSKNLDLK
+251 ALDVSKNPELK
-262 GLYCRDN
+262 DLYCRN
-269 YLAVLDVSKNSKLE
+269 NLLAKLDVSKNSKLA

-298 KNKEIT
+298 KNEKIEYV
-304 NVTDGDLNDQF
+304 NLENHQF

-335 FDPKRA
+335 FDPSRTKH
-341 TDWQGGTVN
+341 WIGGTVDAA
-350 ETTGILTV
+350 GILTV

-367 NYQTKSGKTDAK
+367 DYQTKSGNTDAK

-490 AFASP
+490 TFASP

>member
-23 AFAAGSVD
+23 AFAAGYVE
-31 INEANFP
+31 INETNFP
-38 DANFR
+38 DAKFR
-43 SYVQTE
+43 SFVKE
-49 FDKDGD
+49 NLDKNKDNILDAG
-55 KKLSSVEIAAVKEII
+55 EIAAVKKIE
-70 ASTKGI
+70 ANKMGI
-76 KNLKGIEF
+76 KSLEGVGF
-84 FTALETLNCVG
+84 FTALETL
-95 NELTELDVSKN
+95 K
-106 TELTRLECWDNKLT
+106 CWDNELT

-126 NTELTRLGCW
+126 NTELTRLYCRS
-136 KNELTALD
+136 NRLAALD
-144 VSKNTELTSLNCGFN
+144 VTQNKNLEELDCESDSL
-159 KLTALD
+159 
-165 VSNNAKLEKLICR
+165 
-178 GETLSYMKLTKLDV
+178 LSYMKLTKLDV
-192 SQNKVLKELDCYSI
+192 SQNKALKKLNCYGV

-216 TALEELNC
+216 TALERLDC
-224 GGNQLTALD
+224 GGNQLDALD
-233 VSENTNLTILRCA
+233 VSQNTKLTFLDCA

-251 ALDVSKNLDLK
+251 ALDVSKNPELK
-262 GLYCRDN
+262 DLYCRN
-269 YLAVLDVSKNSKLE
+269 NFLAELDVSKNLE
-283 SISCGKNGLTSLDLD
+283 LKSISCGKNGLTSLDLD

-304 NVTDGDLNDQF
+304 YVNLDNHQF
-315 YNKGTLPAGETFDL
+315 YNKGTLPAGETFDM

-335 FDPKRA
+335 FDPSRTKN
-341 TDWQGGTVN
+341 WIGGTVDAA
-350 ETTGILTV
+350 GILTV

-367 NYQTKSGKTDAK
+367 NYQTKSGNAGAN

-495 AKAAADTAITLTA
+495 AKAAADTAIALTA

-560 PAGAYYEDAVVW
+560 PAGAYYEGAVVW

>member
-23 AFAAGSVD
+23 AFAAGYVD
-31 INEANFP
+31 INETNFP
-38 DANFR
+38 DAKFR
-43 SYVQTE
+43 SFVKE
-49 FDKDGD
+49 NLDKNNDGILD
-55 KKLSSVEIAAVKEII
+55 AGEIAAVKMIE
-70 ASTKGI
+70 ANNMGI
-76 KNLKGIEF
+76 KSLEGVGF
-84 FTALETLNCVG
+84 FTALETLKCWD
-95 NELTELDVSKN
+95 NELTGLDLSKNTALKNLQCLNSKLQSLDLSQNPNLTQLYCGENPLTTLDLSKNAKLKVLDCSGFANRRTKLTELDLSQN
-106 TELTRLECWDNKLT
+106 T
-120 ALDVSK
+120 ALESLDCS
-126 NTELTRLGCW
+126 R
-136 KNELTALD
+136 NEL
-144 VSKNTELTSLNCGFN
+144 K
-159 KLTALD
+159 
-165 VSNNAKLEKLICR
+165 
-178 GETLSYMKLTKLDV
+178 
-192 SQNKVLKELDCYSI
+192 Q
-206 KMKELNVSGC
+206 LNVSGC
-216 TALEELNC
+216 TELEKLSC
-224 GGNQLTALD
+224 
-233 VSENTNLTILRCA
+233 S

-251 ALDVSKNLDLK
+251 TLDVSKNVNLTFLNC
-262 GLYCRDN
+262 GSNQLT
-269 YLAVLDVSKNSKLE
+269 VLDVSNNPKLE
-283 SISCGKNGLTSLDLD
+283 DLSCDYNSLTVLDLSKNPELEILSCRKNGFTSLNLD
-298 KNKEIT
+298 ANKKIGEKILYLE
-304 NVTDGDLNDQF
+304 NQF
-315 YNKGTLPAGETFDL
+315 YHKGVLNAGETFDM

-335 FDPKRA
+335 FDPSRTKN
-341 TDWQGGTVN
+341 WIGGTVDAA
-350 ETTGILTV
+350 GILTV
-358 DADATEVTY
+358 DADAIEVTY
-367 NYQTKSGKTDAK
+367 DYQTKSGKTDAK

-672 SGNAPFTDVP
+672 SGNAPFTDVA

-725 AMK
+725 AIK

>member
-23 AFAAGSVD
+23 AFAAGSVE

-55 KKLSSVEIAAVKEII
+55 KKLSSAEIAAVKEII
-70 ASTKGI
+70 ASLRGI

-84 FTALETLNCVG
+84 FTALETLNCVQC
-95 NELTELDVSKN
+95 ELTALDVSKN
-106 TELTRLECWDNKLT
+106 TELTRLDCWDNKLT

-126 NTELTRLGCW
+126 NTKLTRLGCW
-136 KNELTALD
+136 KNKLTALD
-144 VSKNTELTSLNCGFN
+144 VSKNTELTSLNCGSN

-165 VSNNAKLEKLICR
+165 VSKNTKLEMLDC
-178 GETLSYMKLTKLDV
+178 ESDSLLSSMRLTELDV
-192 SQNKVLKELDCYSI
+192 SQNTALKELNCYGV
-206 KMKELNVSGC
+206 KMRELNVSGC
-216 TALEELNC
+216 TALEELDC
-224 GGNQLTALD
+224 GGNQLIALD
-233 VSENTNLTILRCA
+233 VSNNVKLTRLRCG

-251 ALDVSKNLDLK
+251 SLDVSKNLDLT

-269 YLAVLDVSKNSKLE
+269 MLAVLDVSKNSKLE

-298 KNKEIT
+298 QNKEIT
-304 NVTDGDLNDQF
+304 YVNLDNHQF

-335 FDPKRA
+335 FDPSRTKN
-341 TDWQGGTVN
+341 WIGGTVDA
-350 ETTGILTV
+350 TGILTV

-367 NYQTKSGKTDAK
+367 NYQTKSGNAGAN

-672 SGNAPFTDVP
+672 SGNAPFTDVA

>member
-23 AFAAGSVD
+23 AFAAGSVE
-31 INEANFP
+31 INETNFP
-38 DANFR
+38 DAKFR
-43 SYVQTE
+43 SFVKE
-49 FDKDGD
+49 NLDKNNDGILD
-55 KKLSSVEIAAVKEII
+55 AMEIAAVKMIE
-70 ASTKGI
+70 ANKMGI
-76 KNLKGIEF
+76 KSLEGVGF
-84 FTALETLNCVG
+84 FTALETLKCWDNELTGLDLSKNTALKNLQCSNSKLQSLDLSQNPNLTQLYCGRNPLTTLDLSKNAKLKVLNCSG
-95 NELTELDVSKN
+95 FANRRTKLTELDLSQN
-106 TELTRLECWDNKLT
+106 T
-120 ALDVSK
+120 ALESLDCSI
-126 NTELTRLGCW
+126 
-136 KNELTALD
+136 NEL
-144 VSKNTELTSLNCGFN
+144 K
-159 KLTALD
+159 
-165 VSNNAKLEKLICR
+165 
-178 GETLSYMKLTKLDV
+178 
-192 SQNKVLKELDCYSI
+192 Q
-206 KMKELNVSGC
+206 LNVSGC
-216 TALEELNC
+216 TALKKLSCSSNQLTTLDVSKNVNLTFLNC
-224 GGNQLTALD
+224 G
-233 VSENTNLTILRCA
+233 

-251 ALDVSKNLDLK
+251 ALDVSNNPKLEDLSCDYNSLTLLDL
-262 GLYCRDN
+262 
-269 YLAVLDVSKNSKLE
+269 SKNPELE
-283 SISCGKNGLTSLDLD
+283 ILSCRKNGFTSLDLD
-298 KNKEIT
+298 ANKKIGEKILYLE
-304 NVTDGDLNDQF
+304 NQF
-315 YNKGTLPAGETFDL
+315 YHKGVLNAGETFDM

-335 FDPKRA
+335 FDPSRTKN
-341 TDWQGGTVN
+341 WIGGTVDAA
-350 ETTGILTV
+350 GILTV

-367 NYQTKSGKTDAK
+367 NYQTKSGNAGAN

-431 ARWEVESGSEA
+431 VRWEVESGSEA

-463 VKAVFEADEIMVP
+463 VKAVFKADEIMVP

-664 RAKGNPAV
+664 RAKGTPAV
-672 SGNAPFTDVP
+672 SGNAPFTDVA

>member
-23 AFAAGSVD
+23 AFAAGYVE
-31 INEANFP
+31 INETNFP
-38 DANFR
+38 DAKFR
-43 SYVQTE
+43 SFVKE
-49 FDKDGD
+49 NLDKNKDD
-55 KKLSSVEIAAVKEII
+55 ILDAMEIAAVKMIE
-70 ASTKGI
+70 ANKMGI
-76 KNLKGIEF
+76 KSLEGVGF
-84 FTALETLNCVG
+84 FTALETLKCWD
-95 NELTELDVSKN
+95 NELTGLDLSKNTALKELQCSNSKLQSLDLRQNTNLTQLYCGRNPLTTLDLSKNAKLKVLDCSGFANRRTKLTELDLSQN
-106 TELTRLECWDNKLT
+106 T
-120 ALDVSK
+120 ALESLDCSI
-126 NTELTRLGCW
+126 
-136 KNELTALD
+136 NEL
-144 VSKNTELTSLNCGFN
+144 K
-159 KLTALD
+159 
-165 VSNNAKLEKLICR
+165 
-178 GETLSYMKLTKLDV
+178 
-192 SQNKVLKELDCYSI
+192 Q
-206 KMKELNVSGC
+206 LNVSGC
-216 TALEELNC
+216 TALKMLSC
-224 GGNQLTALD
+224 
-233 VSENTNLTILRCA
+233 S

-251 ALDVSKNLDLK
+251 ALDVSKNTNLIELECSSN
-262 GLYCRDN
+262 L
-269 YLAVLDVSKNSKLE
+269 LAVLDVSNNPKLKDLSCGKNSLTLLDLSKNPELE
-283 SISCGKNGLTSLDLD
+283 ILSCRKNGLTSLDLD
-298 KNKEIT
+298 ANKKIGEKILYLE
-304 NVTDGDLNDQF
+304 NQF
-315 YNKGTLPAGETFDL
+315 YHKGVLNAGETFDM

-335 FDPKRA
+335 FDPSRTKN
-341 TDWQGGTVN
+341 WIGGTVDAA
-350 ETTGILTV
+350 GILTV

-367 NYQTKSGKTDAK
+367 DYQTKSGNTAAK

-393 PVAKYAI
+393 PVTKYAI

-596 QAVTFLWRAAGSPTP
+596 QAVTFLWRAAGSPVP

-672 SGNAPFTDVP
+672 SGNAPFTDVA

>member
-12 LVMVVGLLPTA
+12 LVMVAGLLPTA
-23 AFAAGSVD
+23 AFAAGYVE
-31 INEANFP
+31 INETNFP
-38 DANFR
+38 DAKFR
-43 SYVQTE
+43 SFVKE
-49 FDKDGD
+49 NLDKNKDD
-55 KKLSSVEIAAVKEII
+55 ILDAMEIAAVKMIE
-70 ASTKGI
+70 ANKMGI
-76 KNLKGIEF
+76 KSLEGVGF
-84 FTALETLNCVG
+84 FTALETLKCWDNELTGLDLSKNTALKNLQCSNSKLQSLDLSQNPNLTQLYCGRNPLTTLDLSKNAKLKVLNCSG
-95 NELTELDVSKN
+95 FANRRTKLTELDLSQN
-106 TELTRLECWDNKLT
+106 T
-120 ALDVSK
+120 ALESLDCSI
-126 NTELTRLGCW
+126 
-136 KNELTALD
+136 NEL
-144 VSKNTELTSLNCGFN
+144 K
-159 KLTALD
+159 
-165 VSNNAKLEKLICR
+165 
-178 GETLSYMKLTKLDV
+178 
-192 SQNKVLKELDCYSI
+192 Q
-206 KMKELNVSGC
+206 LNVSGC
-216 TALEELNC
+216 TALKKLSCSSNQLTTLDVSKNVNLTFLNC
-224 GGNQLTALD
+224 G
-233 VSENTNLTILRCA
+233 

-251 ALDVSKNLDLK
+251 ALDVSNNPKLEDLSCDYNSLTLLDL
-262 GLYCRDN
+262 
-269 YLAVLDVSKNSKLE
+269 SKNPELE
-283 SISCGKNGLTSLDLD
+283 ILSCRKNGFTSLDLD
-298 KNKEIT
+298 ANKKICEKILYLE
-304 NVTDGDLNDQF
+304 NQF
-315 YNKGTLPAGETFDL
+315 YHKGVLNAGETFDM

-335 FDPKRA
+335 FDPSRTKN
-341 TDWQGGTVN
+341 WIGGTVDAA
-350 ETTGILTV
+350 GILTV

-367 NYQTKSGKTDAK
+367 DYQTKSGNTDAK
-379 YLMSCKLNVKGGTT
+379 YLMSCKLNVKGSTT

-410 KAAEGSVVTLTADA
+410 KAAEGSVVTLTADT

-664 RAKGNPAV
+664 RAKCNPAV
-672 SGNAPFTDVP
+672 SGNAPFTDVA

>member
-1 MKKKLLSILLC
+1 

-23 AFAAGSVD
+23 AFAAGYVE
-31 INEANFP
+31 INETNFP
-38 DANFR
+38 DAKFR
-43 SYVQTE
+43 SFVKE
-49 FDKDGD
+49 NLDKNKDDILDAG
-55 KKLSSVEIAAVKEII
+55 EIAAVKMIE
-70 ASTKGI
+70 ANKMGI
-76 KNLKGIEF
+76 KSLEGVGF
-84 FTALETLNCVG
+84 FTALETLKCWDNELTGLDLSKNTALKNLQCSNSKLQSLDLSQNPNLTQLYCGRNPLTTLDLSKNAKLKVLNCSG
-95 NELTELDVSKN
+95 FANRRTKLTELDLSQN
-106 TELTRLECWDNKLT
+106 T
-120 ALDVSK
+120 ALESLDCSI
-126 NTELTRLGCW
+126 
-136 KNELTALD
+136 NEL
-144 VSKNTELTSLNCGFN
+144 K
-159 KLTALD
+159 
-165 VSNNAKLEKLICR
+165 
-178 GETLSYMKLTKLDV
+178 
-192 SQNKVLKELDCYSI
+192 Q
-206 KMKELNVSGC
+206 LNVSGC
-216 TALEELNC
+216 TALKKLSCSSNQLTTLDVSKNVNLTFLNC
-224 GGNQLTALD
+224 G
-233 VSENTNLTILRCA
+233 

-251 ALDVSKNLDLK
+251 ALDVSNNPKLEDLSCDYNSLTLLDL
-262 GLYCRDN
+262 
-269 YLAVLDVSKNSKLE
+269 SKNPELE
-283 SISCGKNGLTSLDLD
+283 ILSCRKNGFTSLDLD
-298 KNKEIT
+298 ANKKIGEKILYLE
-304 NVTDGDLNDQF
+304 NQF
-315 YNKGTLPAGETFDL
+315 YHKGVLNAGETFDM

-335 FDPKRA
+335 FDPSRTKN
-341 TDWQGGTVN
+341 WIGGTVDAA
-350 ETTGILTV
+350 GILTV

-367 NYQTKSGKTDAK
+367 DYQTKSGNTDAK
-379 YLMSCKLNVKGGTT
+379 YLMSCKLNVKGSTT

-410 KAAEGSVVTLTADA
+410 KAAEGSVVTLTADT

-672 SGNAPFTDVP
+672 SGNAPFTDVA

>member
-12 LVMVVGLLPTA
+12 LVMVAGLLPTA
-23 AFAAGSVD
+23 AFAAGYVE
-31 INEANFP
+31 INETNFP
-38 DANFR
+38 DAKFR
-43 SYVQTE
+43 SFVKE
-49 FDKDGD
+49 NLDKNKDD
-55 KKLSSVEIAAVKEII
+55 ILDAMEIAAVKMIE
-70 ASTKGI
+70 ANKMGI
-76 KNLKGIEF
+76 KSLEGVGF
-84 FTALETLNCVG
+84 FTALETLKCWD
-95 NELTELDVSKN
+95 NELTGLDLSKNTALKDLQCSNSKLQSLDLSKNTELTRLSCGSNKLTELDVSKN
-106 TELTRLECWDNKLT
+106 T
-120 ALDVSK
+120 
-126 NTELTRLGCW
+126 
-136 KNELTALD
+136 
-144 VSKNTELTSLNCGFN
+144 
-159 KLTALD
+159 
-165 VSNNAKLEKLICR
+165 KLEMLDC
-178 GETLSYMKLTKLDV
+178 ESDSLLSYMRLTELDV
-192 SQNKVLKELDCYSI
+192 SQNTALKELNCYGV
-206 KMKELNVSGC
+206 KMQKLNVSGC
-216 TALEELNC
+216 TALEELDC

-233 VSENTNLTILRCA
+233 VSQNTKLTFLDCA

-251 ALDVSKNLDLK
+251 ALDVSKNPELK
-262 GLYCRDN
+262 DLYCRN
-269 YLAVLDVSKNSKLE
+269 NFLAELDVSKNLE
-283 SISCGKNGLTSLDLD
+283 LKSISCGKNGLTSLDLD
-298 KNKEIT
+298 KNTEIT
-304 NVTDGDLNDQF
+304 YVNLDNHQF

-335 FDPKRA
+335 FDPSRTKN
-341 TDWQGGTVN
+341 WIGGTVDAA
-350 ETTGILTV
+350 GILTV
-358 DADATEVTY
+358 DANAKEVTY
-367 NYQTKSGKTDAK
+367 GYQTKSGNTDAN
-379 YLMSCKLNVKGGTT
+379 YLMPCKLNVKGGTT

-611 KTKLMPFPDVPV
+611 KTKLMPFPDVPI

-672 SGNAPFTDVP
+672 SGNAPFTDMWHP
-682 PDAYYAAAVTWAEKN
+682 TL
-697 GITGGI
+697 T
-703 GNGLFGSN
+703 
-711 NTCTRAQIVTFLYR
+711 TQQQ
-725 AMK
+725 

>member
-12 LVMVVGLLPTA
+12 LVMVVGSLPTA
-23 AFAAGSVD
+23 AFAAGSVE
-31 INEANFP
+31 INETNFP
-38 DANFR
+38 DAKFR
-43 SYVQTE
+43 SFVKE
-49 FDKDGD
+49 NLDKNKDNILDAG
-55 KKLSSVEIAAVKEII
+55 EIAAVKKIE
-70 ASTKGI
+70 ANNMGI
-76 KNLKGIEF
+76 KSLEGVGF
-84 FTALETLNCVG
+84 FTALETLKCWDNELTGLDLSKNTALKDLQCSNSKLQSLDLSQNPNLTQLYCGRNPLTTLDLSKNAKLKVLNCSG
-95 NELTELDVSKN
+95 FANRRTKLTELDLSQN
-106 TELTRLECWDNKLT
+106 T
-120 ALDVSK
+120 ALESLDCSI
-126 NTELTRLGCW
+126 
-136 KNELTALD
+136 NEL
-144 VSKNTELTSLNCGFN
+144 K
-159 KLTALD
+159 
-165 VSNNAKLEKLICR
+165 
-178 GETLSYMKLTKLDV
+178 
-192 SQNKVLKELDCYSI
+192 Q
-206 KMKELNVSGC
+206 LNVSGC
-216 TALEELNC
+216 TALKKLSC
-224 GGNQLTALD
+224 
-233 VSENTNLTILRCA
+233 S

-251 ALDVSKNLDLK
+251 TLDVSKNTNLIKLECSSN
-262 GLYCRDN
+262 L
-269 YLAVLDVSKNSKLE
+269 LAVLDVSNNPKLE
-283 SISCGKNGLTSLDLD
+283 DLSCDYNSLTLLDLSKNPELEILSCRKNGFTSLDLD
-298 KNKEIT
+298 ANKKIGEKILYLE
-304 NVTDGDLNDQF
+304 NQF
-315 YNKGTLPAGETFDL
+315 YHKGVLNAGETFDM

-335 FDPKRA
+335 FDPSRTKN
-341 TDWQGGTVN
+341 WIGGTVDAA
-350 ETTGILTV
+350 GILTV

-367 NYQTKSGKTDAK
+367 DYQTKSGNTDAK
-379 YLMSCKLNVKGGTT
+379 YLMSCKLNVKGSTT

-672 SGNAPFTDVP
+672 SGNAPFTDVA

>member
-23 AFAAGSVD
+23 VLAAGDVE

-55 KKLSSVEIAAVKEII
+55 NKLSSAEIAAVKEII
-70 ASTKGI
+70 ASLRGI

-84 FTALETLNCVG
+84 FTALETLNCVEC
-95 NELTELDVSKN
+95 ELTELDVSKN
-106 TELTRLECWDNKLT
+106 TELKILHCRENELT
-120 ALDVSK
+120 KLDVSK
-126 NTELTRLGCW
+126 NTKLEILSCS

-144 VSKNTELTSLNCGFN
+144 VSQNTELTRLYCRSNRLA
-159 KLTALD
+159 ALD
-165 VSNNAKLEKLICR
+165 VTQNKNLEELDC
-178 GETLSYMKLTKLDV
+178 ESDSLLSYMKLTKLDV
-192 SQNKVLKELDCYSI
+192 SQNKALKKLNCYGV

-216 TALEELNC
+216 TALERLDC
-224 GGNQLTALD
+224 GGNQLDALD
-233 VSENTNLTILRCA
+233 VSQNTKLTFLDCA

-251 ALDVSKNLDLK
+251 ALDVSKNPELK
-262 GLYCRDN
+262 DLYCRN
-269 YLAVLDVSKNSKLE
+269 NFLAELDVSKNLE
-283 SISCGKNGLTSLDLD
+283 LKSISCGKNGLTSLDLD

-304 NVTDGDLNDQF
+304 YVNLDNHQF
-315 YNKGTLPAGETFDL
+315 YNKGTLPAGETFDM

-335 FDPKRA
+335 FDPSRTKN
-341 TDWQGGTVN
+341 WIGGTVDAA
-350 ETTGILTV
+350 GILTV

-367 NYQTKSGKTDAK
+367 NYQTKSGNAGAN

-495 AKAAADTAITLTA
+495 AKAAA
-508 TPNAGYHFKAWR
+508 
-520 VILGGVTITDN
+520 
-531 KFTMPAEDVEVQA
+531 
-544 VFEKDAPIS
+544 
-553 KHPFLDV
+553 
-560 PAGAYYEDAVVW
+560 
-572 AVGKGITSGTNATT
+572 
-586 FDPNGTCTRA
+586 RA

-672 SGNAPFTDVP
+672 SGSAPFTDVA

>member
-23 AFAAGSVD
+23 AFAAGYVE
-31 INEANFP
+31 INETNFP
-38 DANFR
+38 DAKFR
-43 SYVQTE
+43 SFVKE
-49 FDKDGD
+49 KLDKNKDNILDAG
-55 KKLSSVEIAAVKEII
+55 EIAAVKMIE
-70 ASTKGI
+70 ANNMGI
-76 KNLKGIEF
+76 KSLEGVGF
-84 FTALETLNCVG
+84 FTALETLKCWDNELTGLDLSKNTALKDLQCSNSKLQSLDLSQNPNLTKLYCGENPLTTLDLSKNAKLKVLNCSG
-95 NELTELDVSKN
+95 FANRRTKLTELDLSQN
-106 TELTRLECWDNKLT
+106 T
-120 ALDVSK
+120 ALESLDCSI
-126 NTELTRLGCW
+126 
-136 KNELTALD
+136 NEL
-144 VSKNTELTSLNCGFN
+144 K
-159 KLTALD
+159 
-165 VSNNAKLEKLICR
+165 
-178 GETLSYMKLTKLDV
+178 
-192 SQNKVLKELDCYSI
+192 Q
-206 KMKELNVSGC
+206 LNVSGC
-216 TALEELNC
+216 TALKKLSCSSNQLTTLDVSKNVNLTFLNC
-224 GGNQLTALD
+224 G
-233 VSENTNLTILRCA
+233 

-251 ALDVSKNLDLK
+251 ALDVSNNPKLEDLSCDYNSLTLLDL
-262 GLYCRDN
+262 
-269 YLAVLDVSKNSKLE
+269 SKNPELE
-283 SISCGKNGLTSLDLD
+283 ILSCRKNGLTSLDLD
-298 KNKEIT
+298 ASKKIGEKILYLEN
-304 NVTDGDLNDQF
+304 QF
-315 YNKGTLPAGETFDL
+315 YHKGVLNAGETFDL

-335 FDPKRA
+335 FDPSRTKN
-341 TDWQGGTVN
+341 WIGGTVDAA
-350 ETTGILTV
+350 GILTV

-367 NYQTKSGKTDAK
+367 DYQTKSGNTDAK

-431 ARWEVESGSEA
+431 ARWEVDSGSEA

-520 VILGGVTITDN
+520 VILGGVTITGN

-596 QAVTFLWRAAGSPTP
+596 QAVTFLWRAAGSPVP
-611 KTKLMPFPDVPV
+611 KTTLMPFPDVPV

-664 RAKGNPAV
+664 RSKGNPAV
-672 SGNAPFTDVP
+672 SGNAPFTDVA